1 MYNLQK
7 TIRYGF
13 GLILEVIAL
22 CVGMIYST
30 RTVRAQPEVQM
41 SDFAWIF
48 NISGKEKVLFS
59 AAMKNILNIDP
70 EVQQPARKVTEV
82 VTENW
87 TVISGKRLDLI
98 LKYMGDINFEK
109 EGISLRI
116 PASVAQGWKVAENG
130 TIQALVQKVSDHS
143 YEVKIYKGTQKIT
156 DIPGSRIMIPVK
168 EIFPR
173 KDPETMEIT
182 DSKGRKRKTFLDKKQ
197 DLLIVDTDETGI
209 FCVRGRKID
218 DIEENPFAVAALTAA
233 TVLTVLIV
241 GIRSRSGKRGDS
253 HKGEK

>member
-1 MYNLQK
+1 M
-7 TIRYGF
+7 
-13 GLILEVIAL
+13 LILEVLAL
-22 CVGMIYST
+22 CISVIHST
-30 RTVRAQPEVQM
+30 RTVWAEPEALM
-41 SDFAWIF
+41 SDFARIF
-48 NISGKEKVLFS
+48 NISAKEKVLFPV
-59 AAMKNILNIDP
+59 AMKNIVNIDP

-143 YEVKIYKGTQKIT
+143 YEVKIYKGTQRIT

-168 EIFPR
+168 EIFPS

-209 FCVRGRKID
+209 FFVRGRRT

>member
-1 MYNLQK
+1 MHDLQK

-13 GLILEVIAL
+13 LLILEVIAL
-22 CVGMIYST
+22 CISVIHST
-30 RTVRAQPEVQM
+30 RTVWADPEALM
-41 SDFAWIF
+41 SDFARIF
-48 NISGKEKVLFS
+48 NISAKEKVLFPV
-59 AAMKNILNIDP
+59 AMKNIVNIDP

-143 YEVKIYKGTQKIT
+143 YEVKIYKGTQRIT

-168 EIFPR
+168 EIFPK

-209 FCVRGRKID
+209 FFVRGRRT

>member
-1 MYNLQK
+1 MHDLQK
-7 TIRYGF
+7 TIRCGF
-13 GLILEVIAL
+13 LLILEVIAL
-22 CVGMIYST
+22 CISVIHST
-30 RTVRAQPEVQM
+30 RTVWANPEALM
-41 SDFAWIF
+41 SDFAQIF
-48 NISGKEKVLFS
+48 NISAKEKVLFPV
-59 AAMKNILNIDP
+59 AMKNIVNIDP

-168 EIFPR
+168 EIFPK

-209 FCVRGRKID
+209 FFVRGRRT

>member
-1 MYNLQK
+1 MHNLQK

-13 GLILEVIAL
+13 CLIFEVIAL
-22 CVGMIYST
+22 CVGMIYNA
-30 RTVRAQPEVQM
+30 RTVRAE
-41 SDFAWIF
+41 
-48 NISGKEKVLFS
+48 
-59 AAMKNILNIDP
+59 P

-82 VTENW
+82 VTEKW

-116 PASVAQGWKVAENG
+116 PASVAQSWKVA
-130 TIQALVQKVSDHS
+130 
-143 YEVKIYKGTQKIT
+143 KIYKGTQKIT

-168 EIFPR
+168 EIFPNG
-173 KDPETMEIT
+173 DPETMEIT
-182 DSKGRKRKTFLDKKQ
+182 DSRGRKLKTFLDKKQ

-218 DIEENPFAVAALTAA
+218 DIEENPFAVAVLTTA
-233 TVLTVLIV
+233 TMITVLIV

>member
-1 MYNLQK
+1 MHDLQK

-13 GLILEVIAL
+13 LLILEVLAL
-22 CVGMIYST
+22 CISVIHSA
-30 RTVRAQPEVQM
+30 RTVWAEPEALM
-41 SDFAWIF
+41 SDFARIF
-48 NISGKEKVLFS
+48 NISAKEKVLFPV
-59 AAMKNILNIDP
+59 AMKNIVNIDP

-82 VTENW
+82 VTEKW

-143 YEVKIYKGTQKIT
+143 YEVKIYKGTQRIT

-209 FCVRGRKID
+209 FFVRGRRT

>member
-1 MYNLQK
+1 MHDLQK

-13 GLILEVIAL
+13 LLILEVIAL
-22 CVGMIYST
+22 CISVIHST
-30 RTVRAQPEVQM
+30 RTVWADPEALM
-41 SDFAWIF
+41 SDFARIF
-48 NISGKEKVLFS
+48 NISAKEKVLFPV
-59 AAMKNILNIDP
+59 AMKNIVNIDP

-143 YEVKIYKGTQKIT
+143 YEVKIYKGTQRIT

-209 FCVRGRKID
+209 FFVRGRRT

>member
-1 MYNLQK
+1 MHDLQK

-13 GLILEVIAL
+13 LLILEVIAL
-22 CVGMIYST
+22 CISVIHST
-30 RTVRAQPEVQM
+30 RTVWADPEALM
-41 SDFAWIF
+41 SDFARIF
-48 NISGKEKVLFS
+48 NISAKEKVLFPV
-59 AAMKNILNIDP
+59 AMKNIVNIDP

-87 TVISGKRLDLI
+87 TVISGKRLNLI

-109 EGISLRI
+109 DGISLRI
-116 PASVAQGWKVAENG
+116 PASVAQSWKVAENG
-130 TIQALVQKVSDHS
+130 TIQTLVQKVSDHS
-143 YEVKIYKGTQKIT
+143 YEIKIYKGIQKIT

-209 FCVRGRKID
+209 FFVRGRRT

>member
-1 MYNLQK
+1 MHDLQK

-13 GLILEVIAL
+13 LLILEVIAL
-22 CVGMIYST
+22 GISVIHSA
-30 RTVRAQPEVQM
+30 RTVWAEPEALM
-41 SDFAWIF
+41 SDFARIF
-48 NISGKEKVLFS
+48 NISAKEKVLFP
-59 AAMKNILNIDP
+59 AAMKNIVNIDP

-130 TIQALVQKVSDHS
+130 TIQALIQKVSDHS

-168 EIFPR
+168 EIFPK

-209 FCVRGRKID
+209 FFVRGRRT

>member
-143 YEVKIYKGTQKIT
+143 YEVKIYKGTQRIT

-209 FCVRGRKID
+209 FFVRGRRT

>member
-1 MYNLQK
+1 MHDLQK

-13 GLILEVIAL
+13 LLILEVIAL
-22 CVGMIYST
+22 CISMIYSE
-30 RTVRAQPEVQM
+30 RTVWAEPETLM
-41 SDFAWIF
+41 SDFARIF
-48 NISGKEKVLFS
+48 NISAKEKVLFPV
-59 AAMKNILNIDP
+59 AMKNVVNIDP

-143 YEVKIYKGTQKIT
+143 YEVKIYKGTQRIT

-182 DSKGRKRKTFLDKKQ
+182 DSKGRKQKTFLDKKQ

-209 FCVRGRKID
+209 FFVRGRRT

>member
-13 GLILEVIAL
+13 WLILEVIAL
-22 CVGMIYST
+22 CVGMIYNA
-30 RTVRAQPEVQM
+30 RTVRAE
-41 SDFAWIF
+41 
-48 NISGKEKVLFS
+48 
-59 AAMKNILNIDP
+59 P

-82 VTENW
+82 VTEKW

-116 PASVAQGWKVAENG
+116 PASVAQSWKVAENG
-130 TIQALVQKVSDHS
+130 TIQALVQKVSNHS
-143 YEVKIYKGTQKIT
+143 YEIKI
-156 DIPGSRIMIPVK
+156 R
-168 EIFPR
+168 
-173 KDPETMEIT
+173 
-182 DSKGRKRKTFLDKKQ
+182 GRKLKTFLDKKQ

-218 DIEENPFAVAALTAA
+218 DIEENPFAVAVLTTA
-233 TVLTVLIV
+233 TMITVLIV

>member
-1 MYNLQK
+1 MHDLQK

-13 GLILEVIAL
+13 LLILEVLAL
-22 CVGMIYST
+22 CISVIHSA
-30 RTVRAQPEVQM
+30 RTVWAEPEALM
-41 SDFAWIF
+41 SDFARIF
-48 NISGKEKVLFS
+48 NISAKEKVLFPV
-59 AAMKNILNIDP
+59 AMKNIVNIDP
-70 EVQQPARKVTEV
+70 EVQQPVRKVTEV

-209 FCVRGRKID
+209 FFVRGRRT

>member
-1 MYNLQK
+1 MHDLQK

-13 GLILEVIAL
+13 LLIFEVIAL
-22 CVGMIYST
+22 CISVIHST
-30 RTVRAQPEVQM
+30 RTVWADPEALM
-41 SDFAWIF
+41 SDFARIF
-48 NISGKEKVLFS
+48 NISAKEKVLFP
-59 AAMKNILNIDP
+59 AAMKNIVNIDP

-143 YEVKIYKGTQKIT
+143 YEVKIYKGTQRIT

-209 FCVRGRKID
+209 FFVRGRRT

>member
-22 CVGMIYST
+22 CVGMIYSA

-82 VTENW
+82 VTEKW

-116 PASVAQGWKVAENG
+116 PASVAQSWKVAENG
-130 TIQALVQKVSDHS
+130 TIQALVQKVSNHS
-143 YEVKIYKGTQKIT
+143 YEIKIYKGTQKIT

-168 EIFPR
+168 EMFPNG
-173 KDPETMEIT
+173 DPETMEIT
-182 DSKGRKRKTFLDKKQ
+182 DSRGRKLKTFLDKKQ

-209 FCVRGRKID
+209 FFVRGRRT

>member
-1 MYNLQK
+1 MHDLQK

-13 GLILEVIAL
+13 LLILEGIAL
-22 CVGMIYST
+22 CISVIHST
-30 RTVRAQPEVQM
+30 RTVWADPEALM
-41 SDFAWIF
+41 SDFARIF
-48 NISGKEKVLFS
+48 NISAKEKVLFPV
-59 AAMKNILNIDP
+59 AMKNIVNIDP

-109 EGISLRI
+109 EGISLCI

-143 YEVKIYKGTQKIT
+143 YEVKIYKGTQRIT

-209 FCVRGRKID
+209 FFVRGRRT

>member
-1 MYNLQK
+1 MHDLQK
-7 TIRYGF
+7 TIRYGIL
-13 GLILEVIAL
+13 LILEVIAL
-22 CVGMIYST
+22 CVGMIYSA
-30 RTVRAQPEVQM
+30 RTVRAETEALM
-41 SDFAWIF
+41 SDFARIF

-70 EVQQPARKVTEV
+70 EVQQPDRKVTEV

-109 EGISLRI
+109 DGISLRI
-116 PASVAQGWKVAENG
+116 PASVAQSWKVAENG
-130 TIQALVQKVSDHS
+130 TIQTLVQKVSDHS
-143 YEVKIYKGTQKIT
+143 YEIKIYKGIQKIT

-168 EIFPR
+168 EIFP
-173 KDPETMEIT
+173 KEDMETMEIT
-182 DSKGRKRKTFLDKKQ
+182 DSQGRKFKTFLDKNQ
-197 DLLIVDTDETGI
+197 DILIVDTDETGI
-209 FCVRGRKID
+209 FCVKSRKK
-218 DIEENPFAVAALTAA
+218 DIKGNPFEMAALTAA

>member
-13 GLILEVIAL
+13 WLILEVIAL
-22 CVGMIYST
+22 CVGMIYSA
-30 RTVRAQPEVQM
+30 RTVRAE
-41 SDFAWIF
+41 
-48 NISGKEKVLFS
+48 L
-59 AAMKNILNIDP
+59 

-82 VTENW
+82 VSEKS
-87 TVISGKRLDLI
+87 TVISG
-98 LKYMGDINFEK
+98 K

-116 PASVAQGWKVAENG
+116 PASVAQSWKVAENG
-130 TIQALVQKVSDHS
+130 TIQALVQKVSNHS
-143 YEVKIYKGTQKIT
+143 YEIKIYKGIQKIT

-168 EIFPR
+168 EMFPNG
-173 KDPETMEIT
+173 DPETMEIT
-182 DSKGRKRKTFLDKKQ
+182 DSRGRKLKTFLDKKQ

-218 DIEENPFAVAALTAA
+218 DIEENPFAVAVLTTA
-233 TVLTVLIV
+233 TMITVLIV